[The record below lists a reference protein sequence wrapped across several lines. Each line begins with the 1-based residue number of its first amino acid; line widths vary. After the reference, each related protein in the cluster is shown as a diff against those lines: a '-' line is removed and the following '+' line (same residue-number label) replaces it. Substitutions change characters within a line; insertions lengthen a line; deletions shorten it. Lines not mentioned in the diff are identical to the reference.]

1 MSNFAC
7 DSSSLNSD
15 FHISESSHSDDS
27 LDVENGPLS
36 ILSSSPLYN
45 YVVDASS
52 LLLCCA
58 SFPFS
63 RDFNVLVFDLFD
75 VPKELEAG
83 FVVDD
88 RTYFLLRVPRRSLF
102 YSVFLFFA
110 SMIRFPSV
118 FFLSFSYSCSSF
130 CNPFSLFT
138 FRMVAPSFSYTDSD
152 EVNSTFIYSSGEP
165 SGSVVL
171 SENELASLGKT
182 ELISFDSFSLILW
195 PKGIITFSFLL
206 LMTINPYIIGSWFL
220 ILLLVFLYNLF
231 KISRL
236 SFNVVD
242 FRYYRAYS
250 IIARS
255 GYSWVFSLCAP
266 RFPVHIFTSDTSVSA
281 ALNLACDVGC
291 ARKAFLLELVLEE
304 SDHFDDLVS
313 IRSLS

>member
-1 MSNFAC
+1 MSNSAC
-7 DSSSLNSD
+7 ASSSLNPDLCITSSD
-15 FHISESSHSDDS
+15 SSLAIKDDFP
-27 LDVENGPLS
+27 V
-36 ILSSSPLYN
+36 ILSSSPLYD

-63 RDFNVLVFDLFD
+63 RDFNVLVFDLCD
-75 VPKELEAG
+75 VPKDLEAG
-83 FVVDD
+83 FVVDN
-88 RTYFLLRVPRRSLF
+88 RTYFLLRVPRRPFL
-102 YSVFLFFA
+102 YSIFLFFA
-110 SMIRFPSV
+110 SMIRFPAL
-118 FFLSFSYSCSSF
+118 FFLSFSYSFSCF

-138 FRMVAPSFSYTDSD
+138 FRVAAPSFSYTDSD

-171 SENELASLGKT
+171 SENELASLGRT
-182 ELISFDSFSLILW
+182 ELISFDSFSLFTW
-195 PKGIITFSFLL
+195 PKGVITFSFLI
-206 LMTINPYIIGSWFL
+206 LMTLNPYIIGFWFL
-220 ILLLVFLYNLF
+220 ILLLVFLFNLF

-236 SFNVVD
+236 SFDVID
-242 FRYYRAYS
+242 FRSYRAYS
-250 IIARS
+250 LIARS

-266 RFPVHIFTSDTSVSA
+266 HFPVHIFTSDTSVSA